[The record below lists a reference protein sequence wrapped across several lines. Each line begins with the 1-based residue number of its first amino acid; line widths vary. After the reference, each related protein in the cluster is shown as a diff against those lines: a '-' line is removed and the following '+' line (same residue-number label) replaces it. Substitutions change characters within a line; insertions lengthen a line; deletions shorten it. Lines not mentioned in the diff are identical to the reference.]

1 MPTFWVLDP
10 EIHETWADAYQ
21 VEARSPQAA
30 ASDPGLQVWDVLD
43 DDAHAYNS
51 GSAEVYV
58 SDRPDGSGRVW
69 AFLLLATAEIRH
81 ETREIEPRKTFA
93 AGSE

>member
-30 ASDPGLQVWDVLD
+30 VSDPDLQVWDVLD
-43 DDAHAYNS
+43 DGVRAGNS
-51 GSAEVYV
+51 ESAEVYV
-58 SDRPDGSGRVW
+58 ADRPDGSGRVW
-69 AFLLLATAEIRH
+69 AFLLLATAEIYH
-81 ETREIEPRKTFA
+81 ETRRIDPFKTFA
-93 AGSE
+93 AGPK